1 MTNPADPSL
10 FQNEQVPVAGQQVN
24 TASDYSEN
32 LSNNILLQT
41 TEANIINLSQNNTA
55 KSFIMFD
62 SGAQATYVTKE
73 LKEKSNLVLFK
84 QEKITTENF
93 GSAESKVHN
102 TGVVNFIVISASKNV
117 YVEVLVIPR
126 ICSNLYNQ

>member
-1 MTNPADPSL
+1 
-10 FQNEQVPVAGQQVN
+10 
-24 TASDYSEN
+24 
-32 LSNNILLQT
+32 
-41 TEANIINLSQNNTA
+41 
-55 KSFIMFD
+55 MFD

-93 GSAESKVHN
+93 GSAESKVLN

-117 YVEVLVIPR
+117 YVEVLVIPA